1 MAFICSYCIVCTI
14 PRTMYLNAPAPVPNL
29 SPGKEEK
36 RNVYDTHTQKKK
48 RERKKKKRGGL
59 ASFVE

>member
-1 MAFICSYCIVCTI
+1 
-14 PRTMYLNAPAPVPNL
+14 MYLNAPAPVPNI